1 MSLPEIIS
9 GRVWKL
15 GDHVNTDLLHPPSHF
30 TPDEKRMKEGIVEG
44 MLRLGAG
51 AKADSWDEGWIIV
64 AGENFGCGSS
74 RETSVRGLSAFGV
87 KGVVAVSFARIFM
100 RSLVNLGI
108 PVFEAK
114 EIQGCVK
121 DGEMIRISL
130 KEGWIESPGSPPFSF
145 SAIDPH
151 LKKILDAGGLV
162 SYLRREKHSK
172 SVT

>member
-1 MSLPEIIS
+1 MPLPEIIS

-30 TPDEKRMKEGIVEG
+30 SLNEKRMKEGIVEG

-51 AKADSWDEGWIIV
+51 VKADSSDEGWIIV

-108 PVFEAK
+108 PVFESG

-121 DGEMIRISL
+121 DGDLIRISL
-130 KEGWIESPGSPPFSF
+130 TEGWIESPDSRRFPF

-162 SYLRREKHSK
+162 SYLRSEKHG
-172 SVT
+172 V

>member
-1 MSLPEIIS
+1 MALPEIIS

-30 TPDEKRMKEGIVEG
+30 TPDEKRMKEGIAEG
-44 MLRLGAG
+44 RTRLGAG
-51 AKADSWDEGWIIV
+51 VKGDSSEEGWIIV

-87 KGVVAVSFARIFM
+87 KGVVAVSVARIFM
-100 RSLVNLGI
+100 RSLVNFGI
-108 PVFEAK
+108 PVFECR
-114 EIQGCVK
+114 EIEGWVK

-130 KEGWIESPGSPPFSF
+130 KEGWIECSDSPPFSF

-162 SYLRREKHSK
+162 SYLRREKHG
-172 SVT
+172 V